1 MDCEDWAPRCL
12 ETLESVKMARERAFR
27 ELVGQLEIKRCE
39 TCRNQHTIN
48 ILRTVID
55 EEVEKRIHSLLT
67 KSDLDLLAKK
77 QKATY
82 HIYGNSLLL
91 LNPMYIQCPLCG
103 SAIALGHL
111 NEIFIKDDKLTQHM
125 ISTSRNLMSQ

>member
-1 MDCEDWAPRCL
+1 
-12 ETLESVKMARERAFR
+12 MARERAFR

-55 EEVEKRIHSLLT
+55 EEVEKRIHNLLT

-77 QKATY
+77 TESYLSYLWQQLAIVKSHVY
-82 HIYGNSLLL
+82 SVPVMWQC
-91 LNPMYIQCPLCG
+91 NP
-103 SAIALGHL
+103 SKTESVIAV
-111 NEIFIKDDKLTQHM
+111 
-125 ISTSRNLMSQ
+125 